1 MATGMTPATA
11 SGEETKVASDQ
22 PVAAGVDS
30 GISADALAA
39 ASELLKVVAE
49 AASHSVSGQNAVN
62 QAAAANQT
70 MDLQQQVAR
79 LQALLEVSRQ
89 VHSTTQEEEVLE
101 TVLRIVVR
109 ELEMA
114 GAAFLGTELAYGEPV
129 PELTDGNPH
138 GIYTYPLEDREGKRM
153 TELIVAPPEGR
164 PITLYEADFLEGL
177 SLQAAVALENA
188 RNHERNLQWARV
200 QQDLDAARQI
210 QRSLLPQRMPVV
222 PGFSIAVR
230 SQTCYEVGGDYVD
243 IISLPDGG
251 ILMAVADVAGKGL
264 ASAIMATSF
273 RAAFRA
279 MAVTGIPLDVLA
291 TRMNQHHWLEGEEA
305 RRRYVTAI
313 FLRLDPVKG
322 EVEIVNAGHN
332 PGFVI
337 TPGGADGHGSQIAHQ
352 TAHQVD
358 AAGTP
363 LGLLPGM
370 NYTSEVLALPAGSRL
385 LFYTDGLTE
394 VFKGDEE
401 FGQDR
406 LLEEFSNTPTGKA
419 DGILEA
425 LWGAIHG
432 FSGGGPQEDDMT
444 ALVLCHLEP
453 SQGSFDDSSVNKSE
467 INFDS
472 DCTSVRVSA

>member
-1 MATGMTPATA
+1 MATGINPATTQIP
-11 SGEETKVASDQ
+11 SLNT
-22 PVAAGVDS
+22 AGD
-30 GISADALAA
+30 GAQTIT
-39 ASELLKVVAE
+39 
-49 AASHSVSGQNAVN
+49 
-62 QAAAANQT
+62 QT

-89 VHSTTQEEEVLE
+89 VHSTTREEEVLE

-114 GAAFLGTELAYGEPV
+114 GAAFSNSELSYGDAPQKTEDGKFDGI
-129 PELTDGNPH
+129 LTF
-138 GIYTYPLEDREGKRM
+138 PLDDREGKRM
-153 TELIVAPPEGR
+153 TELIVAPPERR

-177 SLQAAVALENA
+177 ALQAAVALENA

-200 QQDLDAARQI
+200 QQDLDAAREI
-210 QRSLLPQRMPVV
+210 QRSLLPQRMPSIA
-222 PGFSIAVR
+222 GYSIAVK

-243 IISLPDGG
+243 IIQLPEGG
-251 ILMAVADVAGKGL
+251 IIMAVADVAGKGL

-279 MAVTGIPLDVLA
+279 MAITGVSLDLLA
-291 TRMNQHHWLEGEEA
+291 TRMNQHHWQEGEEA

-313 FLRLDPVKG
+313 FLRLDPKRG

-337 TPGGADGHGSQIAHQ
+337 TPDGVQHQIE
-352 TAHQVD
+352 

-370 NYTSEVLALPAGSRL
+370 TYSSERLVFGQGSRL

-394 VFKGDEE
+394 VFRAEEE

-406 LLEEFSNTPTGKA
+406 LLLEFSNTPAQQA
-419 DGILEA
+419 DGILDA
-425 LWGAIHG
+425 LWVAIHG

-444 ALVLCHLEP
+444 ALVLCHLPASAPAPHPHAEMK
-453 SQGSFDDSSVNKSE
+453 VE
-467 INFDS
+467 S
-472 DCTSVRVSA
+472 DCETVRVSS